1 MDLPSPSEDPLL
13 LKGVDLE
20 MWLEKK
26 GRRPLVGAMEVEV
39 QEVNQ
44 SPGQARVQCSG
55 LFGFG
60 MAGAEGEPHFDN
72 VDRELEGEMPAFD
85 LGDVPNDVGAGWDS
99 DDDSAYGDGEGE
111 GEYTGKWK
119 MMTVPT
125 KSTPEK
131 DAEWETNDRCEGD
144 LRTQSRR
151 ENLSVYM
158 VYTSG
163 YTPRRENLR

>member
-1 MDLPSPSEDPLL
+1 VDPPSPSEDPLL

-20 MWLEKK
+20 VWLEKK

-39 QEVNQ
+39 QQEVNE
-44 SPGQARVQCSG
+44 SPGQARVQRG
-55 LFGFG
+55 GFFGFG
-60 MAGAEGEPHFDN
+60 IAGAEREAHFDN
-72 VDRELEGEMPAFD
+72 VDGELEGEMPVFD
-85 LGDVPNDVGAGWDS
+85 LEDVPNDVGSGWDS

-131 DAEWETNDRCEGD
+131 GADWENRVD
-144 LRTQSRR
+144 LRESVP
-151 ENLSVYM
+151 EALSSKVCVLLFM
-158 VYTSG
+158 HKGAS
-163 YTPRRENLR
+163 EILLS